1 MNYWLINCHIKR
13 SIAEKLIEY
22 VALKHAVKWY
32 KRCGINVE
40 CVQTDNGL
48 EFTTRFI
55 QGLKDKPT
63 LFQTTAERLGIRP
76 KL

>member
-1 MNYWLINCHIKR
+1 MNYWLINCHIKC

-63 LFQTTAERLGIRP
+63 LFQTTAESLGIRH